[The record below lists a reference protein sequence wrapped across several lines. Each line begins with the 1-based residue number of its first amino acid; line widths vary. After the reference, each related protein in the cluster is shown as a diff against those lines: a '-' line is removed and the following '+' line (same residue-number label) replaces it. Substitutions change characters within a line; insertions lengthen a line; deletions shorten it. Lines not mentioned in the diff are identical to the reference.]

1 MKDYDYEINSLFN
14 RSKKSHVLLKFI
26 LKKKQQ
32 LHQKIGKAKLSKC
45 AFQLVNNINTIFE
58 VLKYF

>member
-1 MKDYDYEINSLFN
+1 MIMKLIPCSIGL
-14 RSKKSHVLLKFI
+14 KKVRVLLKFI

-45 AFQLVNNINTIFE
+45 AFELVDNINTIFE

>member
-1 MKDYDYEINSLFN
+1 MIMKLIPCSIGP
-14 RSKKSHVLLKFI
+14 KKVRVLLKFI
-26 LKKKQQ
+26 LGKKNKKQ

-45 AFQLVNNINTIFE
+45 AFEPVNNINTIFE

>member
-1 MKDYDYEINSLFN
+1 MIMKLIPCSIGL
-14 RSKKSHVLLKFI
+14 KKVRVLLKFI

-45 AFQLVNNINTIFE
+45 AFELVNNINTIFE